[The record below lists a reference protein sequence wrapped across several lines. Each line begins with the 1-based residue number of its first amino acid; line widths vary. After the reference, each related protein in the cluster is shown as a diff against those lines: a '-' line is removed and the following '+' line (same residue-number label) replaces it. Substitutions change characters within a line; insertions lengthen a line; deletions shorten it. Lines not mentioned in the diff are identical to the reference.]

1 MQRIGLQPSSDRADD
16 PSRTHLGLPPA
27 ETTDGNPL
35 GVEDLPP
42 LSSPKRL
49 RWLGLFAFILIAMG
63 MAATLTVATIAKEK
77 KSSLLHAEEKRLQ
90 QSVLGRVNV
99 LKTWLEGQRS
109 TSRRLTDSHV
119 LRLFITDLTRQNL
132 ALPLPRSLRDQQ
144 PYFQQLMADF
154 SRQHN
159 LVRTTVLR
167 EDGAILMSSPGP
179 ALPVVDMLKQLH
191 GMKADQEYLLSPIR
205 RLEDQDGRLVV
216 DATILF
222 PKAQA
227 EAEISGTSQAYLVL
241 TLPVRPILERVL
253 TSQNV
258 DPESERIAL
267 FQEHN
272 DAIDQLWMTAEGIEL
287 VSGSGAEDVITGK
300 SIAFG
305 RRDGDPPVYA
315 MGEPINE
322 IGWTL
327 YHTIDARAALRPV
340 HDFVRVAA
348 VLSLMAVLALT
359 GAFIA
364 LWSRQDS
371 KHHRELADVYRAYAE
386 RADRQRQFLQSVT
399 TSISDWLTVSSSEGE
414 IIYAN
419 PAFAT
424 AVRRCGIDVSGQR
437 WGKLVVET
445 SLASSERDDFLDVM
459 GSDPFDVVEIG
470 GERRVISST
479 VSNLHTN
486 DGAVHGTVRVV
497 RDHTDMIAARTR
509 RALSLVQTVDAFV
522 HAIERRDPFLLG
534 HTKRLRTHAIA
545 MGKRLGL
552 STDDLANLALAASLS
567 QIGKIFI
574 PDDILTKPD
583 RHDPKEERVMRDH
596 ILHAVGILGR
606 IDFEAPVADVLIQM
620 HERLD
625 GTGYPHGIAGTDISL
640 DARIL
645 AVADVFCARTAPR
658 SYRDRLSAG
667 KALYH
672 LANNDQ
678 RYDLKVV
685 AALAEIVGQNEKIE
699 KDDDIEKTF
708 LDASIWQQRQSDHVH
723 EPA

>member
-1 MQRIGLQPSSDRADD
+1 
-16 PSRTHLGLPPA
+16 
-27 ETTDGNPL
+27 
-35 GVEDLPP
+35 
-42 LSSPKRL
+42 
-49 RWLGLFAFILIAMG
+49 
-63 MAATLTVATIAKEK
+63 
-77 KSSLLHAEEKRLQ
+77 
-90 QSVLGRVNV
+90 
-99 LKTWLEGQRS
+99 
-109 TSRRLTDSHV
+109 
-119 LRLFITDLTRQNL
+119 
-132 ALPLPRSLRDQQ
+132 
-144 PYFQQLMADF
+144 
-154 SRQHN
+154 
-159 LVRTTVLR
+159 
-167 EDGAILMSSPGP
+167 
-179 ALPVVDMLKQLH
+179 
-191 GMKADQEYLLSPIR
+191 
-205 RLEDQDGRLVV
+205 
-216 DATILF
+216 
-222 PKAQA
+222 
-227 EAEISGTSQAYLVL
+227 
-241 TLPVRPILERVL
+241 
-253 TSQNV
+253 
-258 DPESERIAL
+258 
-267 FQEHN
+267 
-272 DAIDQLWMTAEGIEL
+272 
-287 VSGSGAEDVITGK
+287 
-300 SIAFG
+300 
-305 RRDGDPPVYA
+305 
-315 MGEPINE
+315 
-322 IGWTL
+322 
-327 YHTIDARAALRPV
+327 
-340 HDFVRVAA
+340 
-348 VLSLMAVLALT
+348 
-359 GAFIA
+359 
-364 LWSRQDS
+364 
-371 KHHRELADVYRAYAE
+371 
-386 RADRQRQFLQSVT
+386 
-399 TSISDWLTVSSSEGE
+399 SEGE

-424 AVRRCGIDVSGQR
+424 AARRCGTDVSGQR
-437 WGKLVVET
+437 WDKLVVGT
-445 SLASSERDDFLDVM
+445 SLASSEPDDFLDVM
-459 GSDPFDVVEIG
+459 DSDSFDVVEVG
-470 GERRVISST
+470 GDRRVISST

-486 DGAVHGTVRVV
+486 DDAVQGTVRVV

-534 HTKRLRTHAIA
+534 HTKGLRTHVIA

-625 GTGYPHGIAGTDISL
+625 GTGYPHGISGTEISL
-640 DARIL
+640 SARIL

-699 KDDDIEKTF
+699 KDDEIEKTF